1 MQRAMRAL
9 PERGIPLASTRGH
22 MRLPARVGTP
32 TMPLAQRSACAI
44 PKTTL
49 AKSASARTTVP
60 AAMPVRATRA
70 RESAA
75 SSDSARSTVLAKPVP
90 AYMIP
95 DAPLPVGAPSMGA
108 NIPRNPETLM
118 RTAVLPGT
126 IPLARKAS
134 SKRSS
139 SPKRFLASRSSSAS
153 TRKTRLIASSRAS
166 TAATATLRLE
176 KAVRVRRCTRGK
188 WARRIAVLP
197 ACRTRNHRPRR
208 DAPAAVILKNPQRA
222 S

>member
-1 MQRAMRAL
+1 MRAL
-9 PERGIPLASTRGH
+9 PERGIPPASTRGH

-44 PKTTL
+44 LKTMFVT
-49 AKSASARTTVP
+49 SAR
-60 AAMPVRATRA
+60 ARAIR
-70 RESAA
+70 
-75 SSDSARSTVLAKPVP
+75 
-90 AYMIP
+90 
-95 DAPLPVGAPSMGA
+95 DALLLVEAPSTDA
-108 NIPRNPETLM
+108 HIPRNPETLM

-126 IPLARKAS
+126 IPLMGKTP
-134 SKRSS
+134 SKRSA

-208 DAPAAVILKNPQRA
+208 DAPAAVILKNPQRD

>member
-1 MQRAMRAL
+1 MRAL
-9 PERGIPLASTRGH
+9 PERGIPPASTRGH

-49 AKSASARTTVP
+49 ATSAR
-60 AAMPVRATRA
+60 AMRARGPATRA
-70 RESAA
+70 RAIRATAPATSTR
-75 SSDSARSTVLAKPVP
+75 ARA
-90 AYMIP
+90 IR
-95 DAPLPVGAPSMGA
+95 DAPLPTGGPSAGA

-118 RTAVLPGT
+118 RTAVLPGM
-126 IPLARKAS
+126 IPLTRKAS

-139 SPKRFLASRSSSAS
+139 SPKRFPASRSSSAS

-176 KAVRVRRCTRGK
+176 KAVRVVQRGNGLG
-188 WARRIAVLP
+188 ASPFLP
-197 ACRTRNHRPRR
+197 HAERGIIVRVAAHPRR
-208 DAPAAVILKNPQRA
+208 
-222 S
+222 